1 MTIAEAREKC
11 KTLITRLGS
20 LGGVPRDLLIF
31 GVLISASL
39 LSFGF
44 GYRTGLDVQMT
55 PIVIEERAAAPQ
67 QSEQGSIVAS
77 KSGVKYYYASC
88 SGASRISDANKIFF
102 TSAQEAQ
109 SAGYTLAVNCK
120 EP

>member
-1 MTIAEAREKC
+1 MIIAEAREKC
-11 KTLITRLGS
+11 KTLITRLDS
-20 LGGVPRDLLIF
+20 LGRPPRDILIL

-39 LSFGF
+39 LSFGL
-44 GYRTGLDVQMT
+44 GYHTGLDAQIT
-55 PIVIEERAAAPQ
+55 PIVIEESAAAPQ
-67 QSEQGSIVAS
+67 QPEQGSIVAS

-102 TSAQEAQ
+102 SSAQEAQ